1 MGISVFQWFEN
12 FNTFEVALRK
22 KKTKGKKANM
32 AAVPYSSLL
41 YICIA
46 YIELSPVFC
55 LARSQQRNIGKANDP
70 LFIHFDFTV

>member
-1 MGISVFQWFEN
+1 
-12 FNTFEVALRK
+12 
-22 KKTKGKKANM
+22 M